1 MTSTVFEMSVY
12 SNGQWRDCH
21 KPEYIVKGSLEHL
34 RAFCERWIARD
45 MAIDETGHV
54 EYHVFEL
61 DPNAKI
67 PAGVWNRQGEP
78 MGDLLNLI
86 HPGMFETC
94 QHGMS
99 ADGCYGPNHWADE

>member
-21 KPEYIVKGSLEHL
+21 KSSYIVKGSLAHL

-61 DPNAKI
+61 DPCSI
-67 PAGVWNRQGEP
+67 ITSDVWSSLGQELD
-78 MGDLLNLI
+78 DLLRVI

-94 QHGMS
+94 QHCMS
-99 ADGCYGPNHWADE
+99 AVDCYGPNHWADE

>member
-21 KPEYIVKGSLEHL
+21 KGEYIVKGTLADL
-34 RAFCERWIARD
+34 KAFCERWIARD
-45 MAIDETGHV
+45 LAIDETGRV

-61 DPNAKI
+61 DPHAVI
-67 PAGVWNRQGEP
+67 ISDDWSL
-78 MGDLLNLI
+78 MGQEFVDLLLVI

-99 ADGCYGPNHWADE
+99 ANGCYGPNHWADE